1 MAAAVA
7 AGADAGQPS
16 PSKKSSQYN
25 LLIDALSLARTS
37 LAEQSRLLG
46 DTQTRVQQ
54 LVSAQQRL
62 QELAAVE
69 VKKRRA
75 VAARCHELE
84 ALNVGGANGDPKL
97 MQRVATLRQQI
108 GAMVRERVVH
118 VTSGA

>member
-75 VAARCHELE
+75 VAARC
-84 ALNVGGANGDPKL
+84 NVIQMRLP
-97 MQRVATLRQQI
+97 
-108 GAMVRERVVH
+108 
-118 VTSGA
+118 